1 MTGTNYEG
9 MILIISVINQIKDRA
24 GIVEDDGERSN

>member
-9 MILIISVINQIKDRA
+9 MILIISVINQIKDGV
-24 GIVEDDGERSN
+24 GIVEGSGERSD